1 MKRNW
6 LKSTTALAVVI
17 GLATPHGAIAQ
28 SAENST
34 TGITLEGE
42 AEANTE
48 ASTNAET
55 LGEALGQTKDEEEE
69 AQNEPVEEAE
79 TEQAQDNAAEQG
91 TAEEAENLRE
101 KLETKADA
109 DEVTDEALDN
119 AGEVAEQA
127 SDTAEEATENAEEIV
142 DEATETADEATDSA
156 QDTAEEA
163 TESAQDTAEQAQ
175 ENVEEAVE
183 EAQEN
188 VQESTEEA
196 QETAED
202 TADQAEET
210 TEQAEG
216 DTAADELRNALGLDG
231 NADAEAEADAE
242 ADATATGTADAD
254 ADVDADANAEADAN
268 ADAGDTTDADASAD
282 ADATAEA
289 TAEVDEEVVEEAL
302 EKAERDDV
310 EQLSAEEQAQQAAQT
325 AADTGAAALSGVG
338 ELLDRTQETVTEEQ
352 ARSSSE
358 EFDTDLSDQERIKA
372 NMEKAARA
380 KALADANDDDDDLAA
395 VLGAAAVGVLGAYMV
410 GQSFEGGGQVVS
422 NTGDRIVIEDG
433 GQYRV
438 IRDDNA
444 LLRRPGSTVETETY
458 SDGSTRTIIDHEDGS
473 RVVTVRSSNG
483 AILQRV
489 LIRPDGQ
496 EIVLIDDTRDYTEVD
511 VTRLQQN
518 QAQTIDYDPGQ
529 TDQLRTA
536 LAAQGGVDRAYSLNQ
551 VRNINVV
558 RSQVPVISL
567 DSINFDTNSAVIR
580 PEEAEELQALGDA
593 MREAIEED
601 PQQLFLVEGHT
612 DTVGRAAYNLA
623 LSDRRAE
630 SVALALTEY
639 FNVPPANM
647 IVQGYGESDLKVQQA
662 GDIRENRRAAV
673 RNITPLLNGG

>member
-42 AEANTE
+42 AEANT
-48 ASTNAET
+48 NAD
-55 LGEALGQTKDEEEE
+55 ALGDALGLKKDEEEE
-69 AQNEPVEEAE
+69 AQNEP
-79 TEQAQDNAAEQG
+79 
-91 TAEEAENLRE
+91 AEEAEAEQAQEDNSAEQGATEEAEDLRE
-101 KLETKADA
+101 QLETAADA
-109 DEVTDEALDN
+109 EEVTDQAQDN
-119 AGEVAEQA
+119 AGEVADQA
-127 SDTAEEATENAEEIV
+127 SDTAEEATENAEEVV
-142 DEATETADEATDSA
+142 DEATETADEATDTA

-163 TESAQDTAEQAQ
+163 TENAQDTAEDTTENAQDTAEQAE
-175 ENVEEAVE
+175 ENIEEAVE

-188 VQESTEEA
+188 VEESTEQA
-196 QETAED
+196 QENTGDAAED
-202 TADQAEET
+202 ENALDK
-210 TEQAEG
+210 
-216 DTAADELRNALGLDG
+216 LRNSLGGDAD
-231 NADAEAEADAE
+231 ADAEAEATADT
-242 ADATATGTADAD
+242 DATVDDTADGNATADA
-254 ADVDADANAEADAN
+254 DADANAEAAAN
-268 ADAGDTTDADASAD
+268 AN
-282 ADATAEA
+282 
-289 TAEVDEEVVEEAL
+289 AEVEEEVVEEAM
-302 EKAERDDV
+302 EKAEVDDV
-310 EQLSAEEQAQQAAQT
+310 EQLSAEQQAEQAAQT

-352 ARSSSE
+352 ARSSNE
-358 EFDTDLSDQERIKA
+358 EFETDISGQ
-372 NMEKAARA
+372 ARA
-380 KALADANDDDDDLAA
+380 NARAAAQADDDDDDLKE
-395 VLGAAAVGVLGAYMV
+395 VLGAAAVGLVGAYLV
-410 GQSFEGGGQVVS
+410 GQSFQGGGQVVS
-422 NTGDRIVIEDG
+422 NTGDRIVVEDG

-567 DSINFDTNSAVIR
+567 DSINFETNSAVIQ

-593 MREAIEED
+593 MRQAIEEN

-639 FNVPPANM
+639 FNVPASNL
-647 IVQGYGESDLKVQQA
+647 IVQGYGESDLKVQET

>member
-42 AEANTE
+42 AEANT
-48 ASTNAET
+48 NAN
-55 LGEALGQTKDEEEE
+55 ALGDALGLKKDEEEE
-69 AQNEPVEEAE
+69 AQNEP
-79 TEQAQDNAAEQG
+79 
-91 TAEEAENLRE
+91 AEEAEAEQAQEDNSAEQGATEEAEDLRE
-101 KLETKADA
+101 QLETAADA
-109 DEVTDEALDN
+109 EEVTDQAQDN
-119 AGEVAEQA
+119 AGEVADQA
-127 SDTAEEATENAEEIV
+127 SDTAEEATENAEEVV
-142 DEATETADEATDSA
+142 DEATETADEATDTA

-163 TESAQDTAEQAQ
+163 TENAQDTAEDTTENAQDTAEQAE

-188 VQESTEEA
+188 VEESTEQA
-196 QETAED
+196 QENTGGAAED
-202 TADQAEET
+202 ENALDK
-210 TEQAEG
+210 
-216 DTAADELRNALGLDG
+216 LRNSLGGDAD
-231 NADAEAEADAE
+231 ADAEAEATADT
-242 ADATATGTADAD
+242 DATVDDTADGNATADA
-254 ADVDADANAEADAN
+254 DADANAEAAAN
-268 ADAGDTTDADASAD
+268 AN
-282 ADATAEA
+282 
-289 TAEVDEEVVEEAL
+289 AEVEEEVVEEAM
-302 EKAERDDV
+302 EKAEVDDV
-310 EQLSAEEQAQQAAQT
+310 EQLSAEQQAEQAAQT

-352 ARSSSE
+352 ARSSNE
-358 EFDTDLSDQERIKA
+358 EFETDISGQ
-372 NMEKAARA
+372 ARA
-380 KALADANDDDDDLAA
+380 NARAAAQADDDDDDLKE
-395 VLGAAAVGVLGAYMV
+395 VLGAAAVGLVGAYLV
-410 GQSFEGGGQVVS
+410 GQSFQGGGQVVS
-422 NTGDRIVIEDG
+422 NTGDRIVVEDG

-473 RVVTVRSSNG
+473 RVVTVRSNNG

-496 EIVLIDDTRDYTEVD
+496 EIVLIDDTRDYQQVD

-518 QAQTIDYDPGQ
+518 QAQSVDYNPGE
-529 TDQLRTA
+529 TDQLRAA
-536 LAAQGGVDRAYSLNQ
+536 LAAQGGSTDRAYSLNQ

-558 RSQVPVISL
+558 RNQVPVISL
-567 DSINFDTNSAVIR
+567 DSINFETNSAVIQ

-593 MREAIEED
+593 MRQAIEEN

-639 FNVPPANM
+639 FNVPASNL
-647 IVQGYGESDLKVQQA
+647 IVQGYGESDLKVQQT